1 MQPVTNGF
9 AQPGSAYLRGGVDCH
24 VHACPHINGRSVTVF
39 EAVRQAAAAGMV
51 GLGLMDNFANSSGYA
66 ALAMAELGHLGVD
79 VFGGLIMQPAAGGV
93 DAEVARSALRYGYGG
108 GTGARFLS
116 LPTHHTRHVARAEGR
131 SPAYVES
138 CLAIPETGPIP
149 DPIPEIMDLCA
160 SADAVFD
167 CGHVSG
173 PEAARLAEAAR
184 ARGLRRVRTHCSR
197 YAPDAIR
204 AIVAAGAYAEF
215 SYFLVSLAGQIG
227 LTHADSE
234 KHAVGAQSLDA
245 LAEGIRAA
253 GDRAILSSD
262 AGIGV
267 LPVPVESFRSF
278 ILAVESCGFPPEA
291 IRRMVQDNPI
301 ALFRI
306 GGASPPARAL
316 AAAA

>member
-1 MQPVTNGF
+1 MESTTSGF
-9 AQPGSAYLRGGVDCH
+9 TPPGAAYLRGGVDCH

-39 EAVRQAAAAGMV
+39 DAVRQAAAAGMV

-93 DAEVARSALRYGYGG
+93 DAEVARSALRYGYGD
-108 GTGARFLS
+108 GTGARFIS

-131 SPAYVES
+131 SPAYIET
-138 CLAIPETGPIP
+138 CLAIPETGPMP

-160 SADAVFD
+160 EADAVFD

-173 PEAARLAEAAR
+173 PEAVRLADAAR
-184 ARGLRRVRTHCSR
+184 TRGLARVRTHCTR
-197 YAPDAIR
+197 YAPDVIR

-227 LTHADSE
+227 LTHADKE
-234 KHAVGAQSLDA
+234 KHAVGAQSLAA
-245 LAEGIRAA
+245 LADGVRAA

-262 AGIGV
+262 AGISV
-267 LPVPVESFRSF
+267 LPLPVESFRTF
-278 ILAVESCGFPPEA
+278 VLAIESCGFPPPS
-291 IRRMVQDNPI
+291 IFRMVRDNPI

-306 GGASPPARAL
+306 GTPQRAAARL
-316 AAAA
+316 AAAE

>member
-1 MQPVTNGF
+1 MQPTTTGF
-9 AQPGSAYLRGGVDCH
+9 SLPGAEYLRGSVDCH

-93 DAEVARSALRYGYGG
+93 DAEVARSSLRYGYGAG
-108 GTGARFLS
+108 GGARFVS
-116 LPTHHTRHVARAEGR
+116 LPTHHTRHVARAERR
-131 SPAYVES
+131 SEAYVAS
-138 CLAIPETGPIP
+138 CLEIPETGPIP

-160 SADAVFD
+160 EADAVFD

-173 PEAARLAEAAR
+173 PEAIRLAEVAR
-184 ARGLRRVRTHCSR
+184 ARGLTRVRTHCSR
-197 YAPDAIR
+197 YAPEVIR
-204 AIVAAGAYAEF
+204 AITAAGAYAEF
-215 SYFLVSLAGQIG
+215 SYFLVSLAGQVG
-227 LTHADSE
+227 LTHADRE
-234 KHAVGAQSLDA
+234 KHVVGAQSLAA

-262 AGIGV
+262 AGISV

-278 ILAVESCGFPPEA
+278 ILAIEACGFAPAE
-291 IRRMVQDNPI
+291 IVRMVRDNPI
-301 ALFRI
+301 SLFRV
-306 GGASPPARAL
+306 GGQRPAAPIL
-316 AAAA
+316 AAAE